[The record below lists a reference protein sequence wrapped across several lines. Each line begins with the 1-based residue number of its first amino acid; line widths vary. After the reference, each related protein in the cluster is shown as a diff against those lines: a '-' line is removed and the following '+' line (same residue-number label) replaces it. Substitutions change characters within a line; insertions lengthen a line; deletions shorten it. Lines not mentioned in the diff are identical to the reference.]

1 MKPGFLPM
9 ALLFAAVLIVLVLS
23 SGSSSAESAR
33 VTPLP
38 PVENPDGRAGACYSF
53 YPDPSTGTGRPFFPV
68 ARDAGS
74 RWDRFDFIWPNLE
87 RQDGSWQ
94 DEGVEAYDTL
104 VDDLDAAGFNMVG
117 ILLWTPDWA
126 ATSDPNDLSAP
137 ETRQRPPRWYS
148 PVPRSDALS
157 AMSFASA
164 ASSPPE
170 GLYQPWDDWTTGDGN
185 PINYWGR
192 FVYKAVDRYGD
203 QVKHWEMWN
212 EPEWTYFWTGT
223 SSDYAQ
229 LLKVG
234 YQATEAACPECQV
247 LFGGLHY
254 WANPDYYKWVLNTV
268 RSDPVAAAN
277 NYFFDI
283 MSVHLYSRS
292 SNTYEVVNDIR
303 NGITAR
309 VSDHPIWLTETGVPV
324 WNDAGVDPL
333 PEKYD
338 YAATQA
344 EAASYVIQSY
354 ANASAADVSRYFFF
368 RTHDAD
374 MTEYFGLVR
383 NDQSLRPSYVALQV
397 ATSYLISPTMVTRQT
412 EAQNVQRVTL
422 WGTPRGKV
430 SVLWNTR
437 PDEVIFEYP
446 AILPTATLVDRWG
459 VTQTIQAAEGAY
471 ELTMP
476 GATANLV
483 SNPNDYIIGGEPYL
497 VVEEDTVPPTKA
509 TVHPLPATTYSHTIQ
524 VSWEATDADAG
535 VWGFDVQVS
544 RDGGG
549 WMDWLGLADT
559 VGQESAP
566 YTDGEHGETYCFR
579 ARAWD
584 RAGNQGPWSDIERCT
599 QFDLDRHMHLTV
611 RTVFGDE
618 DGDGDWDEDMGEP
631 ALDSLSFRLVDGSG
645 LDVVPPGLGPSWEM
659 TTTLRSGEYAL
670 LVEPESW
677 PSPPPGWLPRRVN
690 IDVLPGGITW
700 ELDHPSIGLLP
711 HRSSSLLPLVARS
724 Q

>member
-1 MKPGFLPM
+1 
-9 ALLFAAVLIVLVLS
+9 
-23 SGSSSAESAR
+23 
-33 VTPLP
+33 
-38 PVENPDGRAGACYSF
+38 
-53 YPDPSTGTGRPFFPV
+53 
-68 ARDAGS
+68 
-74 RWDRFDFIWPNLE
+74 
-87 RQDGSWQ
+87 
-94 DEGVEAYDTL
+94 
-104 VDDLDAAGFNMVG
+104 
-117 ILLWTPDWA
+117 
-126 ATSDPNDLSAP
+126 
-137 ETRQRPPRWYS
+137 
-148 PVPRSDALS
+148 
-157 AMSFASA
+157 
-164 ASSPPE
+164 
-170 GLYQPWDDWTTGDGN
+170 
-185 PINYWGR
+185 
-192 FVYKAVDRYGD
+192 
-203 QVKHWEMWN
+203 
-212 EPEWTYFWTGT
+212 
-223 SSDYAQ
+223 
-229 LLKVG
+229 
-234 YQATEAACPECQV
+234 
-247 LFGGLHY
+247 
-254 WANPDYYKWVLNTV
+254 
-268 RSDPVAAAN
+268 
-277 NYFFDI
+277 
-283 MSVHLYSRS
+283 
-292 SNTYEVVNDIR
+292 
-303 NGITAR
+303 
-309 VSDHPIWLTETGVPV
+309 
-324 WNDAGVDPL
+324 
-333 PEKYD
+333 
-338 YAATQA
+338 
-344 EAASYVIQSY
+344 
-354 ANASAADVSRYFFF
+354 
-368 RTHDAD
+368 
-374 MTEYFGLVR
+374 
-383 NDQSLRPSYVALQV
+383 
-397 ATSYLISPTMVTRQT
+397 
-412 EAQNVQRVTL
+412 
-422 WGTPRGKV
+422 
-430 SVLWNTR
+430 
-437 PDEVIFEYP
+437 
-446 AILPTATLVDRWG
+446 
-459 VTQTIQAAEGAY
+459 
-471 ELTMP
+471 MP